1 MFFSNALMFAFF
13 AARRHRRD
21 HAGTVARVLQ
31 GRFLRV
37 AVFATFAALVLV
49 GVAGAANSISFTD
62 PAGDSGS
69 GSNAAPDITNVAVSS
84 DASGTITIR
93 VTVANRPTTLQ
104 PDDELGVDLDL
115 DQNPDTGTVLYGTE
129 VATVFEGSSPEF
141 LRPDKNNTYF
151 EQVAPPP
158 SYLAG
163 FANGVATLSVK
174 ASDLGLSPT
183 GGFNVFALADNG
195 SSGDTAPDIRTV
207 NYQLVPGTP
216 PPALGLDTRPPFDR
230 AFTAHG
236 VRGKV
241 VHLDVISADGRGQSA
256 DTFRVYRRHHLL
268 ATHSYDLGD
277 TIPFVTYY
285 SPWRVPRHIR
295 GPLRFCASSVD
306 AAGNKSN
313 VSCARIIL
321 R

>member
-1 MFFSNALMFAFF
+1 MFFSNALIFAFF

-104 PDDELGVDLDL
+104 PDDELGVDFDL
-115 DQNPDTGTVLYGTE
+115 DQNPDTGSVLYGTE

-151 EQVAPPP
+151 TQVAPPRPTWPASLTVSRP
-158 SYLAG
+158 SPSRPPISDCRRPA
-163 FANGVATLSVK
+163 
-174 ASDLGLSPT
+174 ASTSLRSPT
-183 GGFNVFALADNG
+183 TGPLE
-195 SSGDTAPDIRTV
+195 
-207 NYQLVPGTP
+207 
-216 PPALGLDTRPPFDR
+216 TRPLTSAR
-230 AFTAHG
+230 STTSSC
-236 VRGKV
+236 RG
-241 VHLDVISADGRGQSA
+241 
-256 DTFRVYRRHHLL
+256 RR
-268 ATHSYDLGD
+268 
-277 TIPFVTYY
+277 
-285 SPWRVPRHIR
+285 RRR
-295 GPLRFCASSVD
+295 
-306 AAGNKSN
+306 
-313 VSCARIIL
+313 
-321 R
+321 